1 MNEVCF
7 GACDNDAEVVVQG
20 KHVCR
25 ECAALLEA
33 EPTEV
38 ASR

>member
-1 MNEVCF
+1 MTVCF
-7 GACDNDAEVVVQG
+7 GPCDNDAEVVVQG

-25 ECAALLEA
+25 ERAALLEG

-38 ASR
+38 DAR